1 MRIIRIGLAICALPL
16 CADVVASERC
26 SNYVENKQAL
36 FGDLHVHTGF
46 SMDAYTFDTH
56 TGPDEAYRFA
66 KGEAIRIAPL
76 GKDGKPSHEV
86 KMSRPLDFAAVT
98 DHAEN
103 LAGVSLCTRKDSA
116 VYSTESCR
124 VFREG
129 DSDEPAVTFEDIVK
143 QVTTRSKAVDMPEVC
158 GEDGKRCRDGLDH
171 PWLLTQQAAESHYDR
186 SDACQFT
193 SFVGYEYSFT
203 PEYSKVHRNIIFRNE
218 NVIRRPIHAMYISEP
233 LSMLAQLRSECQE
246 TEFDD
251 GCCDVVS
258 IPHNSNYSDG
268 RMFRADYGFALNA
281 VQQASFAK
289 LRASMEPVVEIMQIK
304 GDSECSNGL
313 PGVAGGS
320 DEFCNFEKTRQ
331 MLNDSIPSCNGEIG
345 AGALMGRGCLARND
359 FVRYALAAGLA
370 EQQRI
375 GVNPFQFGFAASTDV
390 HDGTMGDTEEAAYA
404 DPQRNVS
411 APSSNPGG
419 LFGVWAEEN
428 RRDSIF
434 DSIRAREVFGTS
446 GTRIKPRL
454 FAGWNLDKQL
464 CNSPDMISKAYSQA
478 VPMGGELP
486 GNDSTSKV
494 PGFLVS
500 AQADTQGSRLERIQI
515 VKVWPGEEGEY
526 QQRVFNVAG
535 GPIPGASLDE
545 QSCEPIK
552 AGASALCSVWEDPEF
567 DPDQSAV
574 YYSRVLELP
583 SCRWTRQRCNALPES
598 EQPAWCADPRIPGSV
613 QERAWTSPIWYSADN
628 SGN

>member
-1 MRIIRIGLAICALPL
+1 MRIIRLVLAVYLVQISFSAI
-16 CADVVASERC
+16 ANERC
-26 SNYVENKQAL
+26 SDYVENKQAL

-76 GKDGKPSHEV
+76 DENGNPTFEV
-86 KMSRPLDFAAVT
+86 KISRPLDFAAVT
-98 DHAEN
+98 YHAEN
-103 LAGVSLCTRKDSA
+103 LAGVSLCTRKESA
-116 VYSTESCR
+116 VYTTESCR
-124 VFREG
+124 IFREG
-129 DSDEPAVTFEDIVK
+129 DSDVPPVTFEDIVK

-158 GEDGKRCRDGLDH
+158 GDDGRRCRDGLDQ
-171 PWLLTQQAAESHYDR
+171 PWLLTQQAAERHYDR
-186 SDACQFT
+186 SDACRFT

-203 PEYSKVHRNIIFRNE
+203 PEYSKVHRNIIFRSK
-218 NVIRRPIHAMYISEP
+218 NVVRRPIHAMHIADP

-246 TEFDD
+246 AEFAD
-251 GCCDVVS
+251 GRCDVVS

-268 RMFRADYGFALNA
+268 RMFRADYGFALNE
-281 VQQASFAK
+281 VQQASAAK

-313 PGVAGGS
+313 PGVAGGNE
-320 DEFCNFEKTRQ
+320 EFCDFEKTRQ

-375 GVNPFQFGFAASTDV
+375 GVNPFQFGLAASTDV
-390 HDGTMGDTEEAAYA
+390 HDGTMGDTDEQTYA
-404 DPQRNVS
+404 NPERT
-411 APSSNPGG
+411 ASSPNINPGG
-419 LFGVWAEEN
+419 LFGVWAKEN
-428 RRDSIF
+428 RRDAIF
-434 DSIRAREVFGTS
+434 DSVRAREVFGTS
-446 GTRIKPRL
+446 GTRIRPRL

-464 CNSPDMISKAYSQA
+464 CNAPDMIEKAYSQG

-486 GNDSTSKV
+486 PLDSPSNV

-500 AQADTQGSRLERIQI
+500 AQADTQGQRLERIQI
-515 VKVWPGEEGEY
+515 IKVWPGEEGDYE
-526 QQRVFNVAG
+526 QRVFNVAG
-535 GPIPGASLDE
+535 GPIPGATLDE
-545 QSCEPIK
+545 VSCEPIK

-583 SCRWTRQRCNALPES
+583 SCRWTRQRCNALPEN
-598 EQPAWCADPRIPGSV
+598 ERPAWCADPRIPGSV
-613 QERAWTSPIWYSADN
+613 QERAWTSPIWYTANNGSN
-628 SGN
+628 